1 VRLRTFA
8 GTLLLLPLLL
18 LAFGPAFFSSDS
30 TASAAVDPPA
40 SCSTQTQKCVKGLLF
55 AYWLENGGVDR
66 YGYPITDEFDEQNA
80 DGTTHRVQYF
90 ERGRLEYHQELINTP
105 SVVLPGLIGREQ
117 FAARYP
123 TGRPASSG
131 GDQCFAETN
140 RCITGG
146 FRNYWQQNGGLA
158 QFGFPIS
165 DEFDEASGGQSTH
178 VQYFERARF
187 EYHPEAAGTKGEV
200 TLGLLGSEAFAAK
213 YPNGQPPAATGFA
226 INVWANIKAG
236 MPYPPPVA
244 NLAARVY
251 VPDELAGNITV
262 IDPATFQVIDRYPTG
277 KTSHHVSPSPD
288 FAHLYVEN
296 MGSSTLSEIDAQTGK
311 LTRNIAAAVPYN
323 LYFTTDG
330 TKGVVAAEPNNSLD
344 FYDPHSWGMIQHLPI
359 PCSGVD
365 HMDMSANGRYLLV
378 GCEYD
383 GQVFKVDTVA
393 MRIIGSVRVGG
404 QPIDVKVSPDGSLFY
419 VANQSR
425 NGVSVI
431 DPISMHE
438 LAFIPTAAGAH
449 GLVVSRDTN
458 FLYVANRVA
467 GTISVIDFATQ
478 NIVNTWNIGGSP
490 DMLQVSPDGS
500 QLWASG
506 RFNGDVYVVDTHNGT
521 LMQRIHTGIAP
532 HGLTYFPQPGVIS
545 LGHNG
550 VYR

>member
-123 TGRPASSG
+123 TGRPVSSG

-244 NLAARVY
+244 SLAARVY

-296 MGSSTLSEIDAQTGK
+296 MGSSTLSEVDAQTGK

-344 FYDPHSWGMIQHLPI
+344 FYDPHSWGLIQHLPI

>member
-1 VRLRTFA
+1 VRLRVFV

-18 LAFGPAFFSSDS
+18 ISFGPAFFHSAE
-30 TASAAVDPPA
+30 TAAAVDPPA

-66 YGYPITDEFDEQNA
+66 YGYPITDEFDEQSA
-80 DGTTHRVQYF
+80 DGKTHRVQYF
-90 ERGRLEYHQELINTP
+90 ERGRLEYHQEFINTP
-105 SVVLPGLIGREQ
+105 SVVLPGLLGREQ
-117 FAARYP
+117 FAARFP
-123 TGRPASSG
+123 NGRPNLNA

-140 RCITGG
+140 RCIGGG
-146 FRNYWQQNGGLA
+146 FKNYWQQNGGLG

-165 DEFDEASGGQSTH
+165 DEFDEQGAH

-187 EYHPEAAGTKGEV
+187 EYHADAAGTKGEV
-200 TLGLLGSEAFAAK
+200 TLGLLGNEAFAAK

-226 INVWANIKAG
+226 VNVWANTKAG

-251 VPDELAGNITV
+251 VPDELAGNVTV
-262 IDPATFQVIDRYPTG
+262 IDPSNFQVIDRYATG

-288 FAHLYVEN
+288 FTHLYVEN
-296 MGSSTLSEIDAQTGK
+296 MGSSTLSEIDTQTGK
-311 LTRNIAAAVPYN
+311 LTRNIGAAVPYN

-330 TKGVVAAEPNNSLD
+330 TKAVVAAEPNNSLD
-344 FYDPHSWGMIQHLPI
+344 FYDPHSWGLMQRLRI

-365 HMDMSANGRYLLV
+365 HMDMSADGRYLLV
-378 GCEYD
+378 GCEFD
-383 GQVFKVDTVA
+383 GQVFKVDTVN
-393 MRIIGSVRVGG
+393 MRILASIRVGG
-404 QPIDVKVSPDGSLFY
+404 QPIDVKVSPDGALFY

-431 DPISMHE
+431 DPISMRE
-438 LAFIPTAAGAH
+438 LSFIPTGAGAH
-449 GLVVSRDTN
+449 GFSVSRDTN
-458 FLYVANRVA
+458 FLYIANRLA
-467 GTISVIDFATQ
+467 GTISVLDFATQ

-506 RFNGDVYVVDTHNGT
+506 RFNGQVYVVDTRTGQ
-521 LMQRIHTGIAP
+521 LMQRINTGIAP
-532 HGLTYFPQPGVIS
+532 HGVTYFPQPGVIS
-545 LGHNG
+545 IGHNG

>member
-1 VRLRTFA
+1 MRLRTFV

-18 LAFGPAFFSSDS
+18 LSFGPALFSSND
-30 TASAAVDPPA
+30 TSAAVDPPA

-55 AYWLENGGVDR
+55 AYWLDNGGVDR
-66 YGYPITDEFDEQNA
+66 YGYPITDEFDERNA
-80 DGTTHRVQYF
+80 DGTAHRVQYF
-90 ERGRLEYHQELINTP
+90 ERGRLEYHQEYINTP

-117 FAARYP
+117 FIARYP
-123 TGRPASSG
+123 TGRPATPS

-146 FRNYWQQNGGLA
+146 FKNYWQQNGGLS

-165 DEFDEASGGQSTH
+165 DEFDEASGTQGAR

-187 EYHPEAAGTKGEV
+187 EYHAEAAGTKGEV

-226 INVWANIKAG
+226 LNLWANTKAG

-262 IDPATFQVIDRYPTG
+262 IDPSTFQVIDQYPSG

-296 MGSSTLSEIDAQTGK
+296 MGSSTLSEIDTQSGK
-311 LTRNIAAAVPYN
+311 LTRNIGAAVPYN

-344 FYDPHSWGMIQHLPI
+344 FYDPHSWGLIQRLRL

-365 HMDMSANGRYLLV
+365 HMDMSADGRYLLV
-378 GCEYD
+378 GCEFD
-383 GQVFKVDTVA
+383 GQVFKVDTVG
-393 MRIIGSVRVGG
+393 MRIISSVRVGG
-404 QPIDVKVSPDGSLFY
+404 QPIDVKVSPDGALFY

-431 DPISMHE
+431 DPIAMRE

-449 GLVVSRDTN
+449 GMVVSRDTN
-458 FLYVANRVA
+458 YLYVSNRVA

-532 HGLTYFPQPGVIS
+532 HGLTYFPQPGVLSI
-545 LGHNG
+545 GHNG